1 MKQERIALID
11 YRIKQARES
20 IQEAKVLWGQ
30 GMSNR
35 SVMNRL
41 YYAMFYAVLALLQE
55 KQLGTSKHYGAISLF
70 DREFVKSGLIDT
82 EYSKALHKAFIL
94 RQKGDY
100 LEEAEVSPADIE
112 EIFPQAES
120 FVGLV
125 EERFLQGIRFE

>member
-1 MKQERIALID
+1 MKQEGIALID

-82 EYSKALHKAFIL
+82 EYSKALHRAFIL

-100 LEEAEVSPADIE
+100 LEEAEVSLADIE
-112 EIFPQAES
+112 EMFPQAES

-125 EERFLQGIRFE
+125 EERFLQGIR

>member
-1 MKQERIALID
+1 
-11 YRIKQARES
+11 
-20 IQEAKVLWGQ
+20 
-30 GMSNR
+30 
-35 SVMNRL
+35 
-41 YYAMFYAVLALLQE
+41 
-55 KQLGTSKHYGAISLF
+55 LGTSKHYGAISLF

-125 EERFLQGIRFE
+125 EERFLQGIRVIN

>member
-1 MKQERIALID
+1 MTQEGFALID

-20 IQEAKVLWGQ
+20 IQEAKVLWDQ

-82 EYSKALHKAFIL
+82 EYSKALHTAFIL

-100 LEEAEVSPADIE
+100 LEEAEVSLADIE

-125 EERFLQGIRFE
+125 EERFLQGRE

>member
-1 MKQERIALID
+1 MKQEGIALID
-11 YRIKQARES
+11 YRIKQAKES
-20 IQEAKVLWGQ
+20 IQEARVLWGQ

-70 DREFVKSGLIDT
+70 DREFVKSGLIET

-100 LEEAEVSPADIE
+100 LEEAEVSRADIE

-125 EERFLQGIRFE
+125 EERFLQGRK

>member
-1 MKQERIALID
+1 MALIG

-55 KQLGTSKHYGAISLF
+55 KHLGTSKYYGAISLF

-82 EYSKALHKAFIL
+82 EYSKALHRAFIL

-100 LEEAEVSPADIE
+100 LEEAEVSLADIE

-125 EERFLQGIRFE
+125 EERFLRGNI

>member
-1 MKQERIALID
+1 MKQEGIALID

-20 IQEAKVLWGQ
+20 IQEAKVLWSQ

-82 EYSKALHKAFIL
+82 EYSKALHRAFIL

-100 LEEAEVSPADIE
+100 LEEAEVSLADIE

-125 EERFLQGIRFE
+125 EGRFLQRNK

>member
-1 MKQERIALID
+1 MKQEGIALID

-20 IQEAKVLWGQ
+20 IQEAKVLWEQ
-30 GMSNR
+30 GMSYR

-70 DREFVKSGLIDT
+70 DREFVKSGLIHT

-100 LEEAEVSPADIE
+100 LEEAEVSLADIE
-112 EIFPQAES
+112 EMFPQAES

-125 EERFLQGIRFE
+125 EERFLQGNK